1 MASCQNR
8 GTIIANMAS
17 RMKRLPF
24 VVYHTLAST
33 LLASVVQAADH
44 SVASSV
50 SSSTNAAETSTT
62 FDNGIPLLSGEA
74 GSRNNNIFAT
84 LPDLGDDVSSLVT
97 PEQEYRLGRAWL
109 RQLRANTPIV
119 ADPIVQDYLE
129 HLAYRLAFHS
139 PLRNPDF
146 SLVVIPDRSINAFA
160 VPGGVIGIN
169 IGLIL
174 NAETEAEA
182 ASVLAHE
189 LGHLSQ
195 RHFARQLAAQ
205 KQNHWLYLGSMLA
218 TIALA
223 AKGSADG
230 AYALGASA
238 QAAMIDRQLSYSRQY
253 EQEADRIGMQTLV
266 DSGMDPH
273 AMPLFFKRLMRESR
287 TMGSIPEFVLTHPL
301 SENRVNDTQN
311 RASQYPQRLAQDS
324 LSYQLVRVRLI
335 ANSTGGSTPGS
346 AFFQQQLVDSKAT
359 NERTYVNRLGLAL
372 SLNRERQFDKAREA
386 LAPLL
391 AADPQRVDF
400 IVAAADIDLAE
411 RQFAKAAAYLEK
423 ALLLNPRSYPLL
435 MYYARASIANGQSDN
450 VIERLEAL
458 ARDRADDPQVWSF
471 LADAYAAAKK
481 PLGVYRSRAEV
492 YFLNGDDQKAL
503 EQLRLAANQ
512 TKDDYPVTSR
522 IQKRMRE
529 IQQASDELKQP

>member
-1 MASCQNR
+1 
-8 GTIIANMAS
+8 
-17 RMKRLPF
+17 MKRLPF
-24 VVYHTLAST
+24 FRVCSVASLLLAST
-33 LLASVVQAADH
+33 GF
-44 SVASSV
+44 
-50 SSSTNAAETSTT
+50 AAEGSIAPSSDLPY
-62 FDNGIPLLSGEA
+62 DNTGWVLQGEPRPSSPGHNTLS
-74 GSRNNNIFAT
+74 S
-84 LPDLGDDVSSLVT
+84 LPDLGDDVSSLVS
-97 PEQEYRLGRAWL
+97 PDQEYQLGRAWL
-109 RQLRANTPIV
+109 RQLRGSTPIV
-119 ADPIVQDYLE
+119 ADPIIQDYLE

-146 SLVVIPDRSINAFA
+146 SLVIIPDRSINAFA

-174 NAETEAEA
+174 EAETEAET

-223 AKGSADG
+223 AKGNADS

-273 AMPLFFKRLMRESR
+273 AMPLFFRRLMRESR
-287 TMGSIPEFVLTHPL
+287 TTNSVPEFVLTHPL
-301 SENRVNDTQN
+301 SENRVNDTLN
-311 RASQYPQRLAQDS
+311 RANQYPQRLAQDS
-324 LSYQLVRVRLI
+324 FSYQLVRVRLM
-335 ANSTGGSTPGS
+335 ANSMGYGNQGS
-346 AFFQQQLVDSKAT
+346 AHFQQQLADAKAD
-359 NERTYVNRLGLAL
+359 NERTFINRLGLAL

-391 AADPQRVDF
+391 AKDPQRIDY
-400 IVAAADIDLAE
+400 IIAEADINLTE
-411 RQFAKAAAYLEK
+411 QQFTKAMDQLEN
-423 ALLLNPRSYPLL
+423 ALRLNPRSYPLL
-435 MYYARASIANGQSDN
+435 MYYARASIAAGQPEKA
-450 VIERLEAL
+450 IERLETL

-481 PLGVYRSRAEV
+481 SLGVYRSRAEM
-492 YFLNGDDQKAL
+492 YFLHGDEQRAL

-512 TKDDYPVTSR
+512 SKDDYPLTSR

-529 IQQASDELKQP
+529 MQQANDGLK